1 MSDATTTA
9 EQVEALAEAQQ
20 QKAGTSY
27 YFYRLTEFADSHRMI
42 FSFMVIVT
50 TLVVTDVI
58 FNLWLFEPY
67 KGLVEYLSG
76 ITPEGFPEVD
86 IGFTPEVW
94 QALLGLVLG
103 TLILVISIA
112 SQSIPKL
119 IDLYM
124 KDLPSLLYIWLLIL
138 SGTHALLIKLYGEI
152 ALIRESSRIF
162 NTHILL
168 SVCGF
173 IAFPYVFY
181 ILRYTKP
188 TNIIERI
195 YNNNLDRIL
204 SLTEPHQKALMGIDH
219 IVERYQYE
227 IFESLNQ
234 LDDILEYV
242 NFKELKAEII
252 HYISQTVQEYLKVKH
267 DFDPQFFRVSQKARS
282 DISFKTM
289 VGQFQDMETN
299 QSFYEQKC
307 FRLLGNIYIRL
318 LEKGEFDLASLVAG
332 EMANIGRL
340 AIQLEQKTL
349 VGSIIIRFNTLV
361 RFAIKH
367 GIRNN
372 EPRNLYN
379 LFFFYGN
386 FISSLVDYRWSDQL
400 KQSFFYLR
408 IYGVEIF
415 KHGSNAAA
423 MYFIVDV
430 IATEMKKILERIH
443 NEQWDEELQAALLG
457 ELLQV
462 DNPPDFNKEDLS
474 RGILMNNGVR
484 VLQFGMALF
493 YLRENKESYVDRIIH
508 DVLDDLKVL
517 GEETF
522 RKVVEM
528 TSARLRFSGPTFW
541 EDTDRGNLNI
551 YYTPD
556 QAHID
561 PLKERIYAGIQTR
574 LIEQAQAQFK
584 LDESEAKLVWE
595 LSRLLPEKEMALL
608 LENPFKFEET
618 LPQLEEV
625 DSDRMNTLISVRKKL
640 HFNSDNPG
648 LTVTHTRQIAEGQ
661 ILSIQAPSQNDSMKD
676 WGTDVVVRFNSL
688 NFFYVVPI
696 NEDSMKD
703 LERLNRVVV
712 TFQPMRRKLV
722 YRFQASLEAHIDQ
735 LGKNTLRVRHTDL
748 VKIIEER

>member
-1 MSDATTTA
+1 MSRTDTPAVSPSVSPA
-9 EQVEALAEAQQ
+9 ENPSSANQQ
-20 QKAGTSY
+20 GMYY
-27 YFYRLTEFADSHRMI
+27 YFYRLTEFADAHRTFFSFTVVLVGLVLADMI
-42 FSFMVIVT
+42 FHT
-50 TLVVTDVI
+50 
-58 FNLWLFEPY
+58 WLFEPY
-67 KGLVEYLSG
+67 KSLVQALSG
-76 ITPEGFPEVD
+76 ITPKGFPEVD

-94 QALLGLVLG
+94 QALLGVVLG

-124 KDLPSLLYIWLLIL
+124 KDLPSLLYIWTLIL
-138 SGTHALLIKLYGEI
+138 GGSHALMIKIYGEI
-152 ALIRESSRIF
+152 ELMRESSRIF

-168 SVCGF
+168 TLCCF

-195 YNNNLDRIL
+195 YSNNLDRIQ
-204 SLTEPHQKALMGIDH
+204 SLTQPHQRALMGEEK
-219 IVERYQYE
+219 IVERYQHE

-252 HYISQTVQEYLKVKH
+252 HYISKTVREYLYVKS
-267 DFDPQFFRVSQKARS
+267 DFDPRFFKVSHKVRS

-289 VGQFQDMETN
+289 VGQFADMEQN
-299 QSFYEQKC
+299 HSFYEQKC

-318 LEKGEFDLASLVAG
+318 LEQGEFDLASLVAG
-332 EMANIGRL
+332 EMAQIGRVS
-340 AIQLEQKTL
+340 IELEQKSL
-349 VGSIIIRFNTLV
+349 VSSIIIRFNTLV

-367 GIRNN
+367 AIRNN

-386 FISSLVDYRWSDQL
+386 FINSLVDYQWKDQL
-400 KQSFFYLR
+400 KQAFFYLR

-415 KHGSNAAA
+415 KHGSNAGA

-430 IATEMKKILERIH
+430 IATEMKKVLERIH
-443 NEQWDEELQAALLG
+443 QENWDLEFQEALLM
-457 ELLQV
+457 EILQV

-474 RGILMNNGVR
+474 RGILINNGVR
-484 VLQFGMALF
+484 VLQMGLTLF
-493 YLRENKESYVDRIIH
+493 YLRVGQQNFVDRIIK
-508 DVLDDLKVL
+508 DVLDDLDVL

-522 RKVVEM
+522 QKVVEM
-528 TSARLRFSGPTFW
+528 TSARLKFSGPTFW

-556 QAHID
+556 QEFLE
-561 PLKERIYAGIQTR
+561 PLKAQIYAGMEHR
-574 LIEQAQAQFK
+574 LILSAQKQHK
-584 LDESEAKLVWE
+584 LTETEARLIWD
-595 LSRLLPEKEMALL
+595 LSRLQKSVEMEQLL
-608 LENPFKFEET
+608 KNSVRFEET
-618 LPQLEEV
+618 LPLLQDITPERLNDLV
-625 DSDRMNTLISVRKKL
+625 NVRKKL
-640 HFNSDNPG
+640 HFTSDNPE

-661 ILSIQAPSQNDSMKD
+661 LITIQGKGERHKEPGIPSI
-676 WGTDVVVRFNSL
+676 VRFNSL
-688 NFFYVVPI
+688 NMFYVAPV
-696 NEDSMKD
+696 EAAD
-703 LERLNRVVV
+703 EARLQKLSHV
-712 TFQPMRRKLV
+712 TITFHPLRRRLI
-722 YRFQASLEAHIDQ
+722 YRFQT
-735 LGKNTLRVRHTDL
+735 TLDPHKMENGAYRVHHSES